1 MRKDDSFTLG
11 TRYFFLAC
19 DEELR
24 RLQADTSSAED
35 FLRLERN
42 RKPRMKSL
50 WHPGYDSFGTIP
62 FFFYFLQSNIVDPPS
77 PILFLIYKS

>member
-62 FFFYFLQSNIVDPPS
+62 FFFLLSSVKYSGPSISDPFS
-77 PILFLIYKS
+77 DL

>member
-19 DEELR
+19 DDELR

-42 RKPRMKSL
+42 QKPRM
-50 WHPGYDSFGTIP
+50 
-62 FFFYFLQSNIVDPPS
+62 
-77 PILFLIYKS
+77 

>member
-1 MRKDDSFTLG
+1 MRKDLG

-24 RLQADTSSAED
+24 RLQADTSSTED

-62 FFFYFLQSNIVDPPS
+62 FFFFYFLQSNIVDPPS
-77 PILFLIYKS
+77 PILFLIYES

>member
-19 DEELR
+19 DDELR

-35 FLRLERN
+35 LNETRN
-42 RKPRMKSL
+42 RACKVS
-50 WHPGYDSFGTIP
+50 GTQGTIHLELFHF
-62 FFFYFLQSNIVDPPS
+62 FFFYFLQSNIYSGPSISDPFS
-77 PILFLIYKS
+77 DL